1 MPFILQKEIK
11 GRAGG
16 WLDIFLRYCLSAICK
31 SLLIVA
37 RVAGA
42 AGQGAWTAGADTHI
56 SSSGPQPLALESQL
70 PLPDWYQIRREF
82 LQIRE

>member
-1 MPFILQKEIK
+1 MPFILPEEIK

-37 RVAGA
+37 HAHGA
-42 AGQGAWTAGADTHI
+42 AGHSAWTDSAGTHI
-56 SSSGPQPLALESQL
+56 SSSGPQPLALRGNYPSL
-70 PLPDWYQIRREF
+70 IGIR
-82 LQIRE
+82 